1 MATAIGYTYWTYYE
15 GVHNPTITLFMSK
28 TTTDIS
34 FTMTM
39 ENIVGGSL
47 SVNWTAWLQ
56 KYESGKWVN
65 VASRTGYLSDD
76 SPSSRTFT
84 DVGGAGKTMRLYVG
98 FENSQQE
105 TSKTFTR

>member
-1 MATAIGYTYWTYYE
+1 MATAIGYTYWTYYD
-15 GVHNPTITLFMSK
+15 GVENPQITLFMSK
-28 TTTDIS
+28 DSSNIS

-47 SVNWTAWLQ
+47 SVDWTAWLQ
-56 KYESGKWVN
+56 KYENGKWVN

-84 DVGGAGKTMRLYVG
+84 NVGGAGKTMRLYVG

-105 TSKTFTR
+105 TSRTFVR